1 MLANKSFSC
10 SELLFCQWQA
20 VLSDFDFFLHAHMKT
35 QMNPRKVAK
44 QMSYSQSPAWKL
56 MKADFEIDY
65 TDTKKEESSHFR

>member
-1 MLANKSFSC
+1 MLASKSFGWSDF
-10 SELLFCQWQA
+10 LLCQEQA

-35 QMNPRKVAK
+35 QTNPRKVAK

-65 TDTKKEESSHFR
+65 TETKKEVNPHFL